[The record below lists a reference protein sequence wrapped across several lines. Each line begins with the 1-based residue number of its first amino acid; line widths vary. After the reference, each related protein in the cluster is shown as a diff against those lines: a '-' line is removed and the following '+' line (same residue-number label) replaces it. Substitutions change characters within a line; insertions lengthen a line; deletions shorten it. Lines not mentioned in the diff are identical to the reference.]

1 MAEEDEGNYID
12 IEEDEEEENQVS
24 NLTKN
29 NQNNFYNQGEGVQ
42 FDINKAMEDCK
53 GIEKIEA
60 RNDTGKVNNYLIN
73 ILLFIQRQKFDSA
86 TYEKNKQEKEKK
98 EKK

>member
-1 MAEEDEGNYID
+1 MQI
-12 IEEDEEEENQVS
+12 
-24 NLTKN
+24 
-29 NQNNFYNQGEGVQ
+29 
-42 FDINKAMEDCK
+42 DINKAMEDCK